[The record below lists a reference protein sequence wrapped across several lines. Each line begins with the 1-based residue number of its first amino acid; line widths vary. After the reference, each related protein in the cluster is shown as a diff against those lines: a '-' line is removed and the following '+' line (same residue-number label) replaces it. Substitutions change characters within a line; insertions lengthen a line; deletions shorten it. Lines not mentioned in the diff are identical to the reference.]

1 VVRFERVGGASG
13 IIGVAAIA
21 TQFVLVGAA
30 APDAQAL
37 LSGRTRWHWATL
49 LRIVG
54 GLSLVW
60 FTSGLAARL
69 RRLGSHSVSSAATIV
84 SGAGLL
90 WGAVWLVSAL
100 FNSVAISLA
109 ETSNAAP
116 MARFLAVLAIQSL
129 LVLTPV
135 LTMAFL
141 TATGVAVLAAPTF
154 PRRFGYMALAAA
166 AGRLVMAIVDWYGI
180 ADIAM
185 RIMDLSLMWVVVT
198 SIHLLGATT
207 PASGPAL
214 ATGSTRQ

>member
-1 VVRFERVGGASG
+1 MRFERLGGASG

-21 TQFVLVGAA
+21 AQFVLVGAA

-37 LSGRTRWHWATL
+37 LNGRMRWHWATL

-69 RRLGSHSVSSAATIV
+69 RRFESPSAGGAATLV

-90 WGAVWLVSAL
+90 WGTVWLVSAL
-100 FNSVAISLA
+100 FSSAAISVVS
-109 ETSNAAP
+109 TYHAAP
-116 MARFLAVLAIQSL
+116 MARFLAVLGNQSV

-135 LTMAFL
+135 LTIAFL

-166 AGRLVMAIVDWYGI
+166 VARLVMAVVDWNGI

-198 SIHLLGATT
+198 SMHLLGATR
-207 PASGPAL
+207 PAPEPV
-214 ATGSTRQ
+214 